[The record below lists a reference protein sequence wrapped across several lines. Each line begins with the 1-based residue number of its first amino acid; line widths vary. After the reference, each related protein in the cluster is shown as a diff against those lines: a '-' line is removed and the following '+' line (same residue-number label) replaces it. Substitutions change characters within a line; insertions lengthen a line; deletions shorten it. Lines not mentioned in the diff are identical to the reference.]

1 MRIRREMNDC
11 IGFFSTE
18 KLINEISVD
27 NIALY
32 KAVIRTPLNILKVL
46 QVTRIGQLVQI
57 NNLIFRVAIN
67 HPSHHMRTDK
77 SGAAGNDNFLHFINF
92 QKDYD
97 RAAYLIVLVYT
108 IE

>member
-1 MRIRREMNDC
+1 
-11 IGFFSTE
+11 T
-18 KLINEISVD
+18 
-27 NIALY
+27 LY
-32 KAVIRTPLNILKVL
+32 KAVIRTPLNILEVL

-67 HPSHHMRTDK
+67 HPSQHMRADK

-97 RAAYLIVLVYT
+97 RADKLPMPRLNASFLPHPIQLSSPT
-108 IE
+108 AQLT